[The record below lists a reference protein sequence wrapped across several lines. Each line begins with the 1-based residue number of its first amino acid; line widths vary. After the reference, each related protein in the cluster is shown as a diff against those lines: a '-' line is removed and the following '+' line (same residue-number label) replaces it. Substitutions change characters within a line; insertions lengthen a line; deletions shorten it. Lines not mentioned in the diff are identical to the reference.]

1 MDQFNGSTLIGLAC
15 TFMIF
20 LVFAGPILF
29 YIFFMIKKNGN
40 EIKAERVEIKKNQ
53 DAIRNHDGVVA
64 PGVIVAARRVKSWDG
79 NKNRSNDSH
88 IIDYEVDVTPE
99 DGNLFRT
106 SFRDE
111 LYSRSHTL
119 VGNEMISEHGRRIWV
134 MYDPRNTSRAF
145 LDHHY
150 QDQHEDAIDNERRG
164 KFNKL
169 TESNEELKKTGEQA
183 EAIITRVDDLNLPYP
198 SKKGRAMHLYFDI
211 TPKTGLVFQSE
222 GDLLIADSATDKY
235 SVGRKVF
242 VRFDPLDPKK
252 AVLDTERN
260 KSLN

>member
-1 MDQFNGSTLIGLAC
+1 M
-15 TFMIF
+15 
-20 LVFAGPILF
+20 
-29 YIFFMIKKNGN
+29 KHGN
-40 EIKAERVEIKKNQ
+40 EIKTERAEIKKNQ
-53 DAIRNHDGVVA
+53 DAIRDHGGVLA
-64 PGVIVAARRVKSWDG
+64 PGVIVAARRVKSWG
-79 NKNRSNDSH
+79 GSKNRSNNSH

-111 LYSRSHTL
+111 LYSSSHTL
-119 VGNEMISEHGRRIWV
+119 VGNEMLSEHGRRIWV
-134 MYDPRNTSRAF
+134 IYDPINTSRAF
-145 LDHHY
+145 LNHHY
-150 QDQHEDAIDNERRG
+150 QDQHEDAMDNERRG

-169 TESNEELKKTGEQA
+169 TEGNEELKKTGEQA

-198 SKKGRAMHLYFDI
+198 SKKGRAIHLYFDVA
-211 TPKTGLVFQSE
+211 PKTGFVFQAE
-222 GDLLIADSATDKY
+222 GDLLILDSAIGKY

>member
-15 TFMIF
+15 TVMIF

-29 YIFFMIKKNGN
+29 YIFFTIMKHGN
-40 EIKAERVEIKKNQ
+40 EIKAERAEIKKKQ
-53 DAIRNHDGVVA
+53 DAIRNHGGVLA
-64 PGVIVAARRVKSWDG
+64 HGVIVAARRVKSWGG

-150 QDQHEDAIDNERRG
+150 QDQHEDAMDNERRG

-169 TESNEELKKTGEQA
+169 TAGNEEIKKTGEQA
-183 EAIITRVDDLNLPYP
+183 EAVITRVDDLNLFYP
-198 SKKGRAMHLYFDI
+198 VKKGRAMHLCFDVA
-211 TPKTGLVFQSE
+211 PKTGPVFQAE
-222 GDLLIADSATDKY
+222 GDFLILDSAIGKY
-235 SVGRKVF
+235 TIGRKVF

-260 KSLN
+260 KTS